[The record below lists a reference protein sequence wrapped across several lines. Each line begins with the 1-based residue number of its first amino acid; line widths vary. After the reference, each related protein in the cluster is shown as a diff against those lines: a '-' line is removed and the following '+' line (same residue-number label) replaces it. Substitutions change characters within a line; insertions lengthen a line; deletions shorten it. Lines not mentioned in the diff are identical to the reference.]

1 MDRLSLTLQSRES
14 SRRKLYRRRLVCQAA
29 AVFLLAAL
37 AAGCSQSQEAGQKDA
52 QAAYKL
58 GVAFL
63 TEGRPGP
70 ALGPLTTAET
80 LAPDDP
86 EILNA
91 LGIAYWQR
99 RELGMAEQKFKKAV
113 AVKPDYSEAWNNL
126 GAMYVDQGRYQE
138 AVPILENALK
148 NLLYGTQERALTN
161 LGWCLFKLGRLGEAE
176 RRFRDAIE
184 IAPRFPLSRKL
195 LGILLKEKGDC
206 TEALTQ
212 LDEAAR
218 TLPGDAEIQL
228 NRGLCLLSLGKRPSA
243 KEAFQRAWQ
252 LAPGNEVGQLAK
264 SYLDR
269 LE

>member
-1 MDRLSLTLQSRES
+1 
-14 SRRKLYRRRLVCQAA
+14 VCQAA
-29 AVFLLAAL
+29 AVLLLAAL
-37 AAGCSQSQEAGQKDA
+37 AAGCSQNQQAAQKDA
-52 QAAYKL
+52 QASYKL

-70 ALGPLTTAET
+70 ALRELTTAEA

-91 LGIAYWQR
+91 LAIAYWQR
-99 RELGMAEQKFKKAV
+99 RDLGLAEQKFKKAV

-126 GAMYVDQGRYQE
+126 GAMYMDQGRFAD
-138 AVPILENALK
+138 AVPVLQNALK

-161 LGWCLFKLGRLGEAE
+161 LGLCLVKLGRMREAE
-176 RRFRDAIE
+176 RRFREAIE
-184 IAPRFPLSRKL
+184 VAPRFPLARKH
-195 LGILLKEKGDC
+195 LGMLLKERGDC
-206 TEALTQ
+206 AEALTQ

-218 TLPGDAEIQL
+218 TLPEDAEIQL

-243 KEAFQRAWQ
+243 REAFQRAWQ
-252 LAPGNEVGQLAK
+252 LAPGNEVGRLAK
-264 SYLDR
+264 TYVER